1 VKAGPTINRITKL
14 ALATILTGSLFC
26 PEQVC
31 AQGQQQTVGDGTLFL
46 YSPGRAESYGIGSGD
61 IAPITNYSRTN
72 AGASTGI
79 GSSSL
84 QTTAPTGETRPSANS
99 SISSPSA
106 FGSNLSSASLLQN
119 NSNPALGGY
128 LNTSSFGGNYSSGFG
143 SNYANFAS
151 GTKPFSYASLSAPLF
166 SGSLVSPFA
175 APGFSQDLNSMP
187 SFSRRNHMALPMNS
201 GGEDQLFN
209 KIAPHF

>member
-1 VKAGPTINRITKL
+1 MITGPTNQRITKL
-14 ALATILTGSLFC
+14 ATGIILIGCLFC

-46 YSPGRAESYGIGSGD
+46 YSPGRAENYGIGSGD
-61 IAPITNYSRTN
+61 TSITNYSRTS

-84 QTTAPTGETRPSANS
+84 QTTAPTGETRPSANFSFS
-99 SISSPSA
+99 SASA
-106 FGSNLSSASLLQN
+106 FGNNLSSSSLLQN

-175 APGFSQDLNSMP
+175 APGFSQDLNSLP
-187 SFSRRNHMALPMNS
+187 SFSRRNHLALPMNS

>member
-1 VKAGPTINRITKL
+1 MKTGPTINKITKL
-14 ALATILTGSLFC
+14 AIGTILIGSLSY
-26 PEQVC
+26 PERVS

-46 YSPGRAESYGIGSGD
+46 FSPGRAESYGIGSGD
-61 IAPITNYSRTN
+61 TPITYYSRTS

-99 SISSPSA
+99 SISSASA
-106 FGSNLSSASLLQN
+106 FGNNLSSSSLLQN

-166 SGSLVSPFA
+166 SGSLVSPFG
-175 APGFSQDLNSMP
+175 APGFNQDLNSTP

-201 GGEDQLFN
+201 GGEDQIFN